1 MIAIT
6 EAATFLFT
14 FSPPF
19 KHPKIEKGLRRLS
32 VLVCTLPLA
41 FEDYAFGGF
50 LSEGFLN
57 FLLNL
62 FSGLLNLLVVYGY
75 VWTFIVCYVA

>member
-1 MIAIT
+1 M
-6 EAATFLFT
+6 
-14 FSPPF
+14 
-19 KHPKIEKGLRRLS
+19 
-32 VLVCTLPLA
+32 PLA

-62 FSGLLNLLVVYGY
+62 FSGLLNLLVVCGC
-75 VWTFIVCYVA
+75 VWTFIVCYVAQNNLLVPLSFAVSLKWHLATGFRSLLFYN